1 METLSASPGSARGR
15 GRPKVAPDE
24 EVAQRVVGE
33 AFAILCT
40 KGYAGMNMNEVA
52 ARCGISKKTIYR
64 LFPGKLSLFGAIT
77 DLHRGAMVDVRP
89 ELDDLPLVD
98 ALMKIF
104 RMDLDERAD
113 EARRAFM
120 RVALVE
126 SAQTPELKQ
135 ILEAH
140 GRDQAF
146 SEVADW
152 LERQRSR
159 GRIMV
164 DDAQV
169 LTKLIIDVAFGA
181 ILHPGPEAWPGTRD
195 RARYL
200 RDCFELLARGIAA
213 GRSSAATPT
222 HPAGKGSQDVS
233 VA

>member
-1 METLSASPGSARGR
+1 METLSASTRSARGR

-24 EVAQRVVGE
+24 EVAQRVVRA
-33 AFAILCT
+33 AFAILCAE
-40 KGYAGMNMNEVA
+40 GYAGMNMNEVA

-64 LFPGKLSLFGAIT
+64 LFPGKLSLFRSIT

-89 ELDDLPLVD
+89 EFDDMPLID
-98 ALMKIF
+98 ALMIIF

-120 RVALVE
+120 RVAFVE

-146 SEVADW
+146 SELADW

-181 ILHPGPEAWPGTRD
+181 ILHPGPEAWPGTHD

-200 RDCFELLARGIAA
+200 RTCFELLVGGIAPN
-213 GRSSAATPT
+213 RPSAAE
-222 HPAGKGSQDVS
+222 PACPGGKGLQGLP
-233 VA
+233 AA

>member
-1 METLSASPGSARGR
+1 METLSVSPRPTRGR

-24 EVAQRVVGE
+24 EVARRVVGE
-33 AFAILCT
+33 ALAILCAE
-40 KGYAGMNMNEVA
+40 GYAGMNMNEIA

-64 LFPGKLSLFGAIT
+64 LFPGKLSLFRSIT
-77 DLHRGAMVDVRP
+77 ELHRGAMVDVRP
-89 ELDDLPLVD
+89 EFDDLPLVD

-104 RMDLDERAD
+104 RMDLDEHAD

-120 RVALVE
+120 RVAMVE
-126 SAQTPELKQ
+126 AIHAPELKQ

-146 SEVADW
+146 FALAGW

-159 GRIMV
+159 GRIIV

-169 LTKLIIDVAFGA
+169 LTKLIVDVAFGA
-181 ILHPGPEAWPGTRD
+181 ILHPGPEAWTGTRD

-200 RDCFELLARGIAA
+200 RECFEILAVGIAP
-213 GRSSAATPT
+213 GRSSAATP
-222 HPAGKGSQDVS
+222 ARLVKE
-233 VA
+233 